1 MIGIISRIL
10 YTNFGITVQWDLA
23 RLYVVGWLTCQK
35 SSRVRLQLII
45 NLDKER
51 LMSLSE
57 YAYFPPMTLQLIRIK
72 CHAAALLP
80 AVRSMT
86 TDSCVHAT
94 C

>member
-10 YTNFGITVQWDLA
+10 YTNFGITVQRDLA
-23 RLYVVGWLTCQK
+23 RLSVVGWLTCQK
-35 SSRVRLQLII
+35 SSRVRLQLI

-57 YAYFPPMTLQLIRIK
+57 YAYFPPMTLQLIRMK